1 MTTILPNGA
10 EYDSSINFF
19 SMSVECQQ
27 YFYNIMNS
35 GEPNVEND
43 NFRRPI
49 IETWNDTET
58 EFIVQRVS
66 EYCNN
71 DPSNWSMSNQTNKI
85 K

>member
-19 SMSVECQQ
+19 SQSCECQQ
-27 YFYNIMNS
+27 YFYAIMNS
-35 GEPNVEND
+35 GEPTREND
-43 NFRRPI
+43 VYDRPI
-49 IETWNDTET
+49 IETWTDTET
-58 EFIVQRVS
+58 EFTVQRVS

-71 DPSNWSMSNQTNKI
+71 DPSDWSMSNQTIKI

>member
-19 SMSVECQQ
+19 SNSDECQQ
-27 YFYNIMNS
+27 YFYAIMNS
-35 GEPNVEND
+35 GEPNIEND

-71 DPSNWSMSNQTNKI
+71 DPSDWSMSNQTIKI

>member
-1 MTTILPNGA
+1 MKQILPNGS
-10 EYDSSINFF
+10 EFDSMIPFF
-19 SMSVECQQ
+19 EQKTDCQA
-27 YFYNIMNS
+27 YFYAIMNS
-35 GEPNVEND
+35 CEPNVVND
-43 NFRRPI
+43 NFGRPI

-71 DPSNWSMSNQTNKI
+71 DPSDWSMSNQTIKI